1 MAPPR
6 TAAGCAAARLAAARL
21 AALAAVPVPAASA
34 ASAARPAMTARMPMS
49 PSPRAPHADRVR
61 AAPVRPPCRRA
72 LAPLGRV
79 PALCRNQCLA
89 NQTRPLSS
97 STMTASAPVAHANL
111 LIRGGYV
118 LTMDTAG
125 DIPGGDVYLRD
136 GVIEAVGRNLDVPHA
151 EVIDAVGKI
160 VAPGLVDTHWHLW
173 NTLLRGMSDGRHT
186 PNGPGRDGYFA
197 TCVGL
202 GRHFLPGDSYAGTR
216 LAAAEAIDAGIT
228 TVHDWSHNIRGLD
241 WAEASLRALRESGLR
256 ARFSFGY
263 QAGHPNDRLMAL
275 DDLAGLAAAWPS
287 YDAGGRIHLGMA
299 WRGTG
304 GSNPAM
310 RVAPALYREEIAA
323 ARELGLP
330 VSVHACGPAAA
341 AGQVATYAEE
351 GLLGPDLQLVHLNN
365 ASAAEI
371 ALAAQAGAPVSVSPW
386 TELQI
391 GYGQPVTGEL
401 LAAGVPVGLSVDTT
415 MLSGN
420 ADLFAVMKVTQAC
433 ANGQARHEF
442 ALTARDVLRLATID
456 GARTLGL
463 DAVTVSP
470 PVGKRAD
477 VIVVGLDSPS
487 LGVFTDPARLLV
499 TAASPRDVEL
509 VVADGMVLKRDGVI
523 TSVDVPE
530 VTRAARA
537 ALSRSLD

>member
-1 MAPPR
+1 
-6 TAAGCAAARLAAARL
+6 
-21 AALAAVPVPAASA
+21 
-34 ASAARPAMTARMPMS
+34 
-49 PSPRAPHADRVR
+49 
-61 AAPVRPPCRRA
+61 
-72 LAPLGRV
+72 
-79 PALCRNQCLA
+79 
-89 NQTRPLSS
+89 
-97 STMTASAPVAHANL
+97 MTASAPVSHANL

-118 LTMDTAG
+118 LTMDPAG

-136 GVIEAVGRNLDVPHA
+136 GVIEAVGRNLDVPQA
-151 EVIDAVGKI
+151 EVVDAAGKI

-173 NTLLRGMSDGRHT
+173 NTLLRGMSDGR
-186 PNGPGRDGYFA
+186 PIPDGPGRDGYFA

-275 DDLAGLAAAWPS
+275 DDLARLAAAWPS
-287 YDAGGRIHLGMA
+287 YGADGRIRLGMA

-341 AGQVATYAEE
+341 AGQVATYADE

-371 ALAAQAGAPVSVSPW
+371 APGGAGRRPGIGVAVDRAADRVRPAGHRGTARRRAAGRVVGGYHDALGQRRPVRRHEGDPGLRQRAGA
-386 TELQI
+386 
-391 GYGQPVTGEL
+391 
-401 LAAGVPVGLSVDTT
+401 
-415 MLSGN
+415 
-420 ADLFAVMKVTQAC
+420 
-433 ANGQARHEF
+433 AR
-442 ALTARDVLRLATID
+442 V
-456 GARTLGL
+456 
-463 DAVTVSP
+463 
-470 PVGKRAD
+470 RAD
-477 VIVVGLDSPS
+477 RAG
-487 LGVFTDPARLLV
+487 
-499 TAASPRDVEL
+499 
-509 VVADGMVLKRDGVI
+509 
-523 TSVDVPE
+523 
-530 VTRAARA
+530 RAATGHHRRRA
-537 ALSRSLD
+537 HPGP